1 MDEKEREFQW
11 WLTEVFCNRNSPRGR
26 ETVNDIMTKA
36 INGIQSV
43 CPKREEFYRELFI
56 TYVSFGDNS
65 TAMRA
70 LCDLID
76 AQLLAVFESE
86 QQKTADHS

>member
-11 WLTEVFCNRNSPRGR
+11 WRTNLYCDRNTPEGKERVKSAMSHSLNAIISDDERLTTLKS
-26 ETVNDIMTKA
+26 A
-36 INGIQSV
+36 
-43 CPKREEFYRELFI
+43 LFDA
-56 TYVSFGDNS
+56 YVSFGDNS

-70 LCDLID
+70 LCDLIE
-76 AQLLAVFESE
+76 AQLHAVFERE